1 MFINFGNEL
10 TVKED
15 EIIGFFDLDNTTV
28 SKISRKYLSA
38 SEKRGQVKSLTFD
51 LPKTFI
57 VCAKER
63 KENKVYLSQFST
75 STLIKRINLKEN
87 F

>member
-1 MFINFGNEL
+1 MYINLGNEV

-15 EIIGFFDLDNTTV
+15 EIIGFFDLDNATV
-28 SKISRKYLSA
+28 SKVSRNYLSA
-38 SEKRGQVKSLTFD
+38 SEKRSEVKSLTYD

-57 VCAKER
+57 VCAKE
-63 KENKVYLSQFST
+63 KGENSVYLSQFST
-75 STLIKRINLKEN
+75 STLIKRINYKEN